1 MQLTAFPVGLQTPAA
16 IDGVPVD
23 PFFDDWC
30 TSCLPANLAGLP
42 ATSVPAGL
50 ADGLPVGLQIIGPRW
65 CGPDDPASGGGVRA
79 RRTCTQALLR

>member
-1 MQLTAFPVGLQTPAA
+1 MQLTAFPVGLLTPES
-16 IDGVPVD
+16 IEGVPVD

-50 ADGLPVGLQIIGPRW
+50 ADGLPVGLQVMGPRW
-65 CGPDDPASGGGVRA
+65 SDALTLTAAAAYERVAPAPVRG
-79 RRTCTQALLR
+79 